1 MDFYENDFVNFL
13 YENLYI
19 YIYIRVIWY
28 NMYNNNYYKLIYIAL
43 NYF

>member
-13 YENLYI
+13 YENL